1 MISNAKLLVVQ
12 VIQFQ
17 TVHAFLFGAITS
29 DSDYIMYKSE
39 NDPEF
44 KYVYN
49 ELIIRMK
56 TEDRELLNNQ
66 LSKSFKSM
74 MKAGAW
80 KTADIMIPQ
89 DNTF

>member
-1 MISNAKLLVVQ
+1 
-12 VIQFQ
+12 
-17 TVHAFLFGAITS
+17 
-29 DSDYIMYKSE
+29 MYKSE

-49 ELIIRMK
+49 ELIVRMK
-56 TEDRELLNNQ
+56 TEDRDLLNNQ

-89 DNTF
+89 DNTV

>member
-1 MISNAKLLVVQ
+1 
-12 VIQFQ
+12 
-17 TVHAFLFGAITS
+17 
-29 DSDYIMYKSE
+29 MYKSE

-49 ELIIRMK
+49 ELIVRIK
-56 TEDRELLNNQ
+56 TEDRDLLNNQ

-89 DNTF
+89 DNTV